1 MQVKIREIAPAD
13 NNPLN
18 RRQREREAV
27 RRILE
32 EIAAPGATVEHN
44 ADGAPIVKGIPYIS
58 ITHSQRLAAVATSDT
73 GPIGID
79 AEEWRS
85 ALERVK
91 TRFLSAEELEWCDD
105 LLLAWTIKE
114 AVYKASGIKRLT
126 GPEIHLSIDYL
137 TAEAQGVTYNITSY
151 MEGPTRISIAIPQ
164 KLTKEE
170 TIKNYS
176 KEPQINTDLH
186 RFQDW
191 ISLL

>member
-1 MQVKIREIAPAD
+1 MQVKIREIARAD
-13 NNPLN
+13 NNPLS

-27 RRILE
+27 GRILE

-73 GPIGID
+73 GPVGID

-114 AVYKASGIKRLT
+114 AVYKASGIKGLT
-126 GPEIHLSIDYL
+126 GPEISISPDY
-137 TAEAQGVTYNITSY
+137 ASAFAAGITYKITTY
-151 MEGPTRISIAIPQ
+151 MEGPTRISIAEPQ
-164 KLTKEE
+164 KIIIEE
-170 TIKNYS
+170 TPDNHNK
-176 KEPQINTDLH
+176 KPQIYTDLH
-186 RFQDW
+186 RFHKG
-191 ISLL
+191 